1 MNRES
6 RVDVVVI
13 VAFFAGRKWKM
24 KVLEVY
30 KPFNPSF

>member
-6 RVDVVVI
+6 RVVVI
-13 VAFFAGRKWKM
+13 GAFFAGRKWKV
-24 KVLEVY
+24 KVLEVC